1 MSTLEERKIGAVVGA
16 LVADAAGKYLFLIYL
31 KQAKDLSF
39 HGIRIQCTTQSCLYN
54 CVHLRWLPDRTLQN
68 FKACILC
75 IYVNLMLPCIHH
87 VHKVHQIVLPKFI
100 MYECYD
106 HCV

>member
-1 MSTLEERKIGAVVGA
+1 MSTLEERRIGAVVGA

-68 FKACILC
+68 FKACMHTLYIC
-75 IYVNLMLPCIHH
+75 EFNVAMHSPCS
-87 VHKVHQIVLPKFI
+87 QGASDCFT
-100 MYECYD
+100 
-106 HCV
+106 